1 MKTLSGLICAGF
13 ILFAGLPQSR
23 AASSICDAVAGNL
36 VTNCGFETGDFTGWT
51 VTGNDTPLSEG
62 VLYGVEGQ
70 DPVDNI
76 YPNSGNY
83 QAFFADLDANAT
95 TLAQTLATSIT
106 TDTAYI
112 DFYLAQDTTPD
123 SSSEGNNFLDV
134 TFGSTTLIDALGT
147 PVQSYTEYSYAVTP
161 ASPTSA
167 TTALSITLGNGLG
180 EWLLDDV
187 SVVVTPEPSAWT
199 LALGGV
205 LLGLGMFARKRMKRG
220 AAL

>member
-1 MKTLSGLICAGF
+1 MKILSGLICASF
-13 ILFAGLPQSR
+13 ILFAGLPQGR
-23 AASSICDAVAGNL
+23 AASICNAVAGNL

-51 VTGNDTPLSEG
+51 ITGNDVPLSENT
-62 VLYGVEGQ
+62 LYGVEGQ
-70 DPVDNI
+70 DPIDSI

-83 QAFFADLDANAT
+83 QAFVADLDANAT
-95 TLAQTLATSIT
+95 TLAQTLDTSIT

-112 DFYLAQDTTPD
+112 NFFLAQDTTPD
-123 SSSEGNNFLDV
+123 NSVEGNNYLDV
-134 TFGSTTLIDALGT
+134 TFGSTTLVDVTGT
-147 PVQSYTEYSYAVTP
+147 AVEGYTEYSYAVTP

-187 SVVVTPEPSAWT
+187 SVVVTPEPSAWM

-205 LLGLGMFARKRMKRG
+205 LLGVGMLFARKRMKRE